1 MQNVTNKLVLC
12 EYGLRMEYQ
21 NGIMI
26 PELSAMSVHV
36 YFVFPWVLHIPIFF
50 KITIEKGQ
58 IEELDP
64 MFSG

>member
-1 MQNVTNKLVLC
+1 
-12 EYGLRMEYQ
+12 MEYQ